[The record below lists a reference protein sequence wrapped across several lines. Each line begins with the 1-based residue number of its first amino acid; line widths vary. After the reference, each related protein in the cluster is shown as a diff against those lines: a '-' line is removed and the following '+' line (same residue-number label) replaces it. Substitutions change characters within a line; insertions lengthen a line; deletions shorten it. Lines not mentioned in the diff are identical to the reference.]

1 MHIIINKEIQLD
13 NYSFNVFF
21 WINFTCNL
29 FLINTKNELIV
40 MTADTWM
47 LNNTLIEIM
56 LRRNFC
62 YIEDINITN
71 LLHKVEFP
79 TTLW

>member
-1 MHIIINKEIQLD
+1 MYIFINKIIQLD

-29 FLINTKNELIV
+29 FLINTKNELIG